1 MSGAAFVEGRP
12 FCVPVSIAAFGRDFG
27 VVLGPLLGVFHD
39 LVRGQDVT
47 GLLLVGGRGEHDPVH
62 APIRGQQGT
71 TGVSGTH
78 HGAYLVDFPAHL
90 TLVVEVGP
98 LSHLLG
104 PDTRWNGREATV
116 TGEPGHDRVIAL
128 GGLVVELQGFQF
140 QAAYVEHR
148 EVLYGVEQDQCGL
161 DLVPV
166 TRDHT
171 QVVGDPGDHVRVRHD
186 VLR

>member
-1 MSGAAFVEGRP
+1 
-12 FCVPVSIAAFGRDFG
+12 
-27 VVLGPLLGVFHD
+27 

-128 GGLVVELQGFQF
+128 GGLVLNSRGSSSRPGTWSTARSCTESNRTSVASIWCPSRVTTRRSSVTPATTCAFVMMCSVE
-140 QAAYVEHR
+140 
-148 EVLYGVEQDQCGL
+148 
-161 DLVPV
+161 
-166 TRDHT
+166 
-171 QVVGDPGDHVRVRHD
+171 
-186 VLR
+186 